1 MPTWLIVILVVAGI
15 GGILGYLNSNSE
27 DKAKGAVEGAATAGL
42 GCGYIILQIFLAL
55 LGIWILFKIGSWLF
69 G

>member
-1 MPTWLIVILVVAGI
+1 MTWLWIIIVVAAI
-15 GGILGYLNSNSE
+15 GGIIGYLSSGKTE
-27 DKAKGAVEGAATAGL
+27 DAVAGAVGAGV

-55 LGIWILFKIGSWLF
+55 LGIYVLFLIGSWLF

>member
-1 MPTWLIVILVVAGI
+1 MNWIWVIIAVAII
-15 GGILGYLNSNSE
+15 GGVIGYMRSGKKE
-27 DKAKGAVEGAATAGL
+27 DAVSGAIGAGV

-55 LGIWILFKIGSWLF
+55 LGIWILFRIGSWLF

>member
-1 MPTWLIVILVVAGI
+1 MNWIWVIIVVAVI
-15 GGILGYLNSNSE
+15 GGIIGYMRSGKKE
-27 DKAKGAVEGAATAGL
+27 DAVSGAIGAGV

-55 LGIWILFKIGSWLF
+55 LGIWILFRIGSWLF

>member
-1 MPTWLIVILVVAGI
+1 MNWIWVIIAVAII
-15 GGILGYLNSNSE
+15 GGIIGYMRSGKKE
-27 DKAKGAVEGAATAGL
+27 DAVSGAIGAGM

>member
-1 MPTWLIVILVVAGI
+1 MTWLWIILVVAAI
-15 GGILGYLNSNSE
+15 GGIIGYLSSGKTE
-27 DKAKGAVEGAATAGL
+27 DAVAGAVGAGV

-55 LGIWILFKIGSWLF
+55 LGIYVLFLIGSWLF